1 MPERCLSEAFTA
13 MFDRIE
19 KRNKMENKKVVLC
32 GANAYEEKYYL
43 NRQFSGLPT
52 QIQEELQIMCV
63 LYTHEIG
70 GIFLLEFDEDGSL
83 QFCTEAAED
92 DFSYDE
98 IGSVLKIKELRRE
111 KAELLQSLE
120 LYYKVVILKQVNP
133 EDLE

>member
-1 MPERCLSEAFTA
+1 
-13 MFDRIE
+13 
-19 KRNKMENKKVVLC
+19 MENKAVVLC

-43 NRQFSGLPT
+43 NTQFSGLPT

-70 GIFLLEFDEDGSL
+70 GIFLVEFDEEGNL
-83 QFCTEAAED
+83 QFRTEAAED

-98 IGSVLKIKELRRE
+98 IGSVLKIKEIRKE

-120 LYYKVVILKQVNP
+120 LYYKVVILKQVKP